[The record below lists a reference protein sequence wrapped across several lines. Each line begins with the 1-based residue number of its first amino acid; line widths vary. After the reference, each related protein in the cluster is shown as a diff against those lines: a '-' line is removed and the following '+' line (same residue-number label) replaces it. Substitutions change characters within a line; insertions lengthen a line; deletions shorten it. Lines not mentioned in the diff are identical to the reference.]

1 MKTLIQYL
9 RQYQREAF
17 HAGAFAL
24 VILLLGVGV
33 YFNYIEPVLRQTS
46 KSLMRSY
53 WYIAYYVALYG
64 GAFWGTYL
72 IQSIFTRDWKAFR
85 SPTFWFWSIGAILV
99 FSTRAGS
106 HLFMID
112 IWTWLQSLG
121 VAYYWSYS
129 AHTIFRMSMIVI
141 PVLLYW
147 FMFDRREQPLYGWK
161 LKDVDLK
168 PYLTLLILMVPL
180 IAFASTQADF
190 LKSYPKG
197 AAILH
202 QGASGVEVFIY
213 ELVYGLDFVAVEF
226 FIRGFMVLA
235 LARLIGPSVILPLAA
250 FYVTIHFGKPMG
262 EAISSFFG
270 GMILGIVAFYSRSIL
285 GGIIV
290 HLGIAWMMELGAAL
304 GRWWS

>member
-33 YFNYIEPVLRQTS
+33 FFYYIEPVLRQTS
-46 KSLMRSY
+46 NSLIHSY
-53 WYIAYYVALYG
+53 WYIVYYFAIYG
-64 GAFWGTYL
+64 TAFWGTYL

-85 SPTFWFWSIGAILV
+85 SPTFWFWSIAAMLV
-99 FSTRAGS
+99 YATRTGS
-106 HLFMID
+106 KLFMVD
-112 IWTWLQSLG
+112 IWPWLQAQGL
-121 VAYYWSYS
+121 AYHWSYS
-129 AHTIFRMSMIVI
+129 AHTIFRISIIII

-147 FMFDRREQPLYGWK
+147 FWFDRKKQPLYGWK

-250 FYVTIHFGKPMG
+250 FYLTIHFGKPMF
-262 EAISSFFG
+262 ETISSFFG
-270 GMILGIVAFYSRSIL
+270 GMILGIVAFYSRSIF